1 MPTYLIEVQRTSYV
15 DVEVEADSQADA
27 ESKAWDEVA
36 TRGDSGYADWEITQ
50 CRLKG
55 EPQ

>member
-50 CRLKG
+50 CRMKG